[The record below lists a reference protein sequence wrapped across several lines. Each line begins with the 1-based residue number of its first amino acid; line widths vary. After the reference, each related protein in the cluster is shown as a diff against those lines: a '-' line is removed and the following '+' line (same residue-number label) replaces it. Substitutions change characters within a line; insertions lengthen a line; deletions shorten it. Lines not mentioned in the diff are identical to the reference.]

1 MCFIGTLRIF
11 GHHEDSMKKQ
21 WQRSSDPCGKPAI
34 GMIGLG
40 IMGGLMGEV
49 FCQAGFTVLGYDP
62 AIKAQQRFK
71 KSWRPCHISDRAA
84 WAGC

>member
-1 MCFIGTLRIF
+1 
-11 GHHEDSMKKQ
+11 
-21 WQRSSDPCGKPAI
+21 
-34 GMIGLG
+34 MIGLG

-49 FCQAGFTVLGYDP
+49 FCQSGFTVLGYDP

-84 WAGC
+84 WAEC